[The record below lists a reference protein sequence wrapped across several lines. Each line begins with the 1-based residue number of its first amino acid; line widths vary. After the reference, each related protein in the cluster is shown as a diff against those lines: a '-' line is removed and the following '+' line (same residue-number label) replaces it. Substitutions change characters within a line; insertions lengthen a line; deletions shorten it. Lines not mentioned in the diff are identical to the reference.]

1 MCANCIV
8 SSRLQKKTSRQF
20 LWAKSLLVLAGQKS
34 RHGSYKGTD
43 ARLLSCLLLR
53 EKLIV
58 CLSRTLSVAVLTEI
72 WLSFFFF
79 RITVLEKPLFSHSKN
94 F

>member
-1 MCANCIV
+1 MCANCFV
-8 SSRLQKKTSRQF
+8 SSRLQKKTSQQF
-20 LWAKSLLVLAGQKS
+20 LWTKSLLVLAGQKS

-58 CLSRTLSVAVLTEI
+58 LFITYSVSGSVDRNMA
-72 WLSFFFF
+72 
-79 RITVLEKPLFSHSKN
+79 
-94 F
+94 